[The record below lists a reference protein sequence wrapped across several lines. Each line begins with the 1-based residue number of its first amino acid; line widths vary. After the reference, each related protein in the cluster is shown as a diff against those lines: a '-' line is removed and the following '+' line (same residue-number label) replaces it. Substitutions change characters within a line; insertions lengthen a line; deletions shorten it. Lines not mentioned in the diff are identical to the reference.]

1 MTTPNIGLLIKQ
13 IYLEYTRL
21 MESKVG
27 QYDISSSQAEAL
39 YHISMN
45 EGLSQSQLKQCLGIS
60 AASLSSLI
68 DSLATKQLAERKPD
82 PSDPRRTKVHLT
94 EKSRAFVG
102 DIVEIKQTIYAGFNQ
117 SMSPAQVALFAEWL
131 EQFLDNVKQ
140 QSQPRS

>member
-1 MTTPNIGLLIKQ
+1 MSTPNIGLLIKQ

-27 QYDISSSQAEAL
+27 QYGISSSQAEAL
-39 YHISMN
+39 YHVSMN
-45 EGLSQSQLKQCLGIS
+45 EGLSQSQLKKHLGIS

-68 DSLATKQLAERKPD
+68 DSLAAKQLAERKPD
-82 PSDPRRTKVHLT
+82 PTDPRRTKVYLT

-102 DIVEIKQTIYAGFNQ
+102 EIADIKQTIYAGFNQ
-117 SMSPAQVALFAEWL
+117 SMSPTQVALFAEWL

-140 QSQPRS
+140 QSQS